1 VTGADPPTAK
11 GTAVSQ
17 QTPPPGAGGAGGQQ
31 PSEEEVRQYLA
42 QLRQAPAEQ
51 VLAEVLSGLLNA
63 AQVKVGR
70 RDGRLLIYLSATLI
84 DGAREHVSEE
94 LSGQVDEVL
103 GQLRMAQVEGEQEV
117 NAARAQGQQEP
128 NDLGSDGEAPSAE
141 GGGEQSAP
149 PPQQASP
156 PPAQQDPGKRLW
168 TPGT

>member
-1 VTGADPPTAK
+1 M
-11 GTAVSQ
+11 SQ
-17 QTPPPGAGGAGGQQ
+17 QTPPPGPGGTEGQQ

-70 RDGRLLIYLSATLI
+70 RDGRLLIDLSATLLE
-84 DGAREHVSEE
+84 GAREHVSDE

-117 NAARAQGQQEP
+117 TAARAQGQQEP
-128 NDLGSDGEAPSAE
+128 NDLGAE
-141 GGGEQSAP
+141 GEP
-149 PPQQASP
+149 PPGATAEGRAAPAQQPST
-156 PPAQQDPGKRLW
+156 PPAQEQDPGKRLW

>member
-1 VTGADPPTAK
+1 M
-11 GTAVSQ
+11 SQ
-17 QTPPPGAGGAGGQQ
+17 QTPPPGAGGAEGQQ

-51 VLAEVLSGLLNA
+51 VIAEVLSGLLNA

-70 RDGRLLIYLSATLI
+70 RDGRLLIDLSTTLI
-84 DGAREHVSEE
+84 EGAREHVSDE

-128 NDLGSDGEAPSAE
+128 NDLGSDGEPPA
-141 GGGEQSAP
+141 GEATTQQAT
-149 PPQQASP
+149 PPQQ
-156 PPAQQDPGKRLW
+156 PATPTTHQQDPGKRLW
-168 TPGT
+168 TPGS

>member
-1 VTGADPPTAK
+1 M
-11 GTAVSQ
+11 SQ
-17 QTPPPGAGGAGGQQ
+17 QTPPPGAGGAGDQQ

-70 RDGRLLIYLSATLI
+70 RDGRLLIDLSATLI
-84 DGAREHVSEE
+84 DGAREHVSDE
-94 LSGQVDEVL
+94 LTGQVDEVL

-128 NDLGSDGEAPSAE
+128 NDLGAEGEPPAGEAPT
-141 GGGEQSAP
+141 GGQT
-149 PPQQASP
+149 PPQQAPS
-156 PPAQQDPGKRLW
+156 AQPQQEQDPAKRLW